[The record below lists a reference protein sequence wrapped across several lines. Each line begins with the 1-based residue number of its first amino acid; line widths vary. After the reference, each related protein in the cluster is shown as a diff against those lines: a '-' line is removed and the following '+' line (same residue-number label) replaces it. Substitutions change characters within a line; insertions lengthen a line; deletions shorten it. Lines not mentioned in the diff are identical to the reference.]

1 MRLDTVT
8 RIERFITDSLL
19 SSVQIPLG
27 VNVIRLADDSDTEGI
42 TAMTYSIVVRYTG
55 SSAQLVREVPLTMRR
70 TLSFEI
76 THAAQS
82 YLSQSGHDYAMQMC
96 AGAHL
101 TLNNSTPVNTG
112 AAVVVPLYLSSEKF
126 DGLSDSSH
134 YIYTQSWECTVEE
147 IFPSPPVDPCVQR
160 GNCSFLFPSY
170 LISEVLPG
178 DVLSGNALYAPV
190 LPPPEGADYEP
201 QYAGVVVDGA
211 NLVYT
216 ANTSEL
222 FLENWTEYTL
232 VSSDTFDETG
242 ELLIVN
248 IYDSDGNFVERYFA
262 ANYDGRRVIQL
273 AGFQPNSNSGFLG
286 GLVRSPADQLGNN
299 VTSGTSEPWPA
310 TMIPKNEFGFV
321 SAYATLVYEDPSD
334 PDSETSQVKYGVVY
348 PSISGITKVVNEI
361 TYIQIGRTKIGKA
374 WIRQDDYT
382 LINYDARIGCDDYD
396 EISNGTPDGG
406 GTSGK
411 IDTCD

>member
-8 RIERFITDSLL
+8 RIERFITDALL

-101 TLNNSTPVNTG
+101 TLNNLTPVNTG
-112 AAVVVPLYLSSEKF
+112 SSVVVPLYLSSEKF

-134 YIYTQSWECTVEE
+134 YIYSQSWECVVEE
-147 IFPSPPVDPCVQR
+147 LFPSPPVDPCVQR
-160 GNCSFLFPSY
+160 GNCSYLFPSY
-170 LISEVLPG
+170 TVSEVLPG
-178 DVLSGNALYAPV
+178 DVLSGNVLYAPV
-190 LPPPEGADYEP
+190 LPPPEGVDYEA
-201 QYAGVVVDGA
+201 QYAGVELDGD

-216 ANTSEL
+216 ANTSDI
-222 FLENWTEYTL
+222 FLENWTQYVL
-232 VSSDTFDETG
+232 VSSDTFDESG
-242 ELLIVN
+242 EFLIVN
-248 IYDSDGNFVERYFA
+248 IYDLEGNFVERYFA

-273 AGFQPNSNSGFLG
+273 AGFQPNTNAGFLG
-286 GLVRSPADQLGNN
+286 GIVRSPVGEIGNAI
-299 VTSGTSEPWPA
+299 TSAVHEPFPA
-310 TMIPKNEFGFV
+310 VLIPKNEFGFV
-321 SAYATLVYEDPSD
+321 SAYATLIYEDPSD

-348 PSISGITKVVNEI
+348 PSLKGVTKVVNEV
-361 TYIQIGRTKIGKA
+361 TFIQIGRTKLGKA
-374 WIRQDDYT
+374 WIREQDYT
-382 LINYDARIGCDDYD
+382 LINYDARNGCDDYD

-411 IDTCD
+411 IDSCE

>member
-1 MRLDTVT
+1 MRLDTIT

-147 IFPSPPVDPCVQR
+147 IFPSPPVDPCVLNEETVR
-160 GNCSFLFPSY
+160 TCSRRT

-178 DVLSGNALYAPV
+178 DVLSGNALYAP
-190 LPPPEGADYEP
+190 GS
-201 QYAGVVVDGA
+201 
-211 NLVYT
+211 T
-216 ANTSEL
+216 T
-222 FLENWTEYTL
+222 T
-232 VSSDTFDETG
+232 
-242 ELLIVN
+242 
-248 IYDSDGNFVERYFA
+248 
-262 ANYDGRRVIQL
+262 
-273 AGFQPNSNSGFLG
+273 
-286 GLVRSPADQLGNN
+286 
-299 VTSGTSEPWPA
+299 
-310 TMIPKNEFGFV
+310 
-321 SAYATLVYEDPSD
+321 
-334 PDSETSQVKYGVVY
+334 
-348 PSISGITKVVNEI
+348 
-361 TYIQIGRTKIGKA
+361 
-374 WIRQDDYT
+374 
-382 LINYDARIGCDDYD
+382 
-396 EISNGTPDGG
+396 
-406 GTSGK
+406 
-411 IDTCD
+411 

>member
-27 VNVIRLADDSDTEGI
+27 VNVIRLADDPDTEGI

-96 AGAHL
+96 AGAQL

-112 AAVVVPLYLSSEKF
+112 ASIVVPLYLSGEKF

-160 GNCSFLFPSY
+160 GNCSYLFPSY
-170 LISEVLPG
+170 TISEVLPG
-178 DVLSGNALYAPV
+178 DVLSGNVLYAPV
-190 LPPPEGADYEP
+190 LPPPEGADYEAEF
-201 QYAGVVVDGA
+201 AGVEVDGS

-216 ANTSEL
+216 SNTSEI
-222 FLENWTEYTL
+222 FLENWEQYTL

-248 IYDSDGNFVERYFA
+248 VYDSDGNFVEWYFA
-262 ANYDGRRVIQL
+262 ANNDDRRVIQL
-273 AGFQPNSNSGFLG
+273 AGFQPNANSGYLG
-286 GLVRSPADQLGNN
+286 GLVRSPIGEVGNA
-299 VTSGTSEPWPA
+299 VTSGVPEPFP
-310 TMIPKNEFGFV
+310 TTLLPKNEFGFV
-321 SAYATLVYEDPSD
+321 SAPATLVYEDPSD
-334 PDSETSQVKYGVVY
+334 PNSETSQVKFGVVY
-348 PSISGITKVVNEI
+348 PSLSGVTTVVNDV
-361 TYIQIGRTKIGKA
+361 TYVRIGRTRLGKA
-374 WIRQDDYT
+374 WIREQDYT
-382 LINYDARIGCDDYD
+382 IIDYDPRNGCDDYE

-406 GTSGK
+406 GTTGK